1 MSLQKKFDALR
12 SLATLLEK
20 KEPVPDAL
28 WGEAGV
34 KKNARLK
41 DVQTEITSTKKKV
54 SLLQKEAHKSSSD
67 DEDDDNQQQEKKRQD
82 TRVKKDVR
90 RLGAD
95 KKNLQTA
102 VAQGAFNMEREFA

>member
-20 KEPVPDAL
+20 KEAVPDEL

-41 DVQTEITSTKKKV
+41 DVQTEITATKKKV

-67 DEDDDNQQQEKKRQD
+67 DDDDMQQVEKKRQD

-102 VAQGAFNMEREFA
+102 VAQGAFNMDREFA